1 MLSTAV
7 FTIGAALA
15 GFAGALAS
23 PLQSVTAGLDA
34 TIIVYAFIVA
44 VIGGL
49 GSVVGAALA
58 AVIISLF
65 DTVGVI
71 WVPQWSSAFIYLA
84 MIAVLALR
92 PWGLLGAPER

>member
-1 MLSTAV
+1 MA
-7 FTIGAALA
+7 
-15 GFAGALAS
+15 
-23 PLQSVTAGLDA
+23 PGLDA
-34 TIIVYAFIVA
+34 TIVVSAFIVA

-58 AVIISLF
+58 AIIISLF

-92 PWGLLGAPER
+92 PWGLLGVAER